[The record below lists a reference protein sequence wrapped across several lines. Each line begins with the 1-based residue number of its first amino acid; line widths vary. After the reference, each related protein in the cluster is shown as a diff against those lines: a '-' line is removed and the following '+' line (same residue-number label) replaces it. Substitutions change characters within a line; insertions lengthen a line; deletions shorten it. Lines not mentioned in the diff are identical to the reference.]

1 MVFSPERGDVPK
13 GQRGLIRLALVLL
26 SCKDVYLSGMK
37 RWIFIY
43 SLALALGAFLL
54 SWLEYQYLVRVFPLE
69 IYLGLI
75 AALFTGVGIW
85 LGNRLTR
92 KKEPAPFE
100 VNTKALNTLGISQRE
115 QEVLALLANGQSNQ
129 QIADSLFVS
138 INTIKTH
145 IKNLYAKLEVSSRT
159 QAVQKA
165 RDLHLIP

>member
-1 MVFSPERGDVPK
+1 
-13 GQRGLIRLALVLL
+13 
-26 SCKDVYLSGMK
+26 MK

-100 VNTKALNTLGISQRE
+100 VNAKALSALGISQRE